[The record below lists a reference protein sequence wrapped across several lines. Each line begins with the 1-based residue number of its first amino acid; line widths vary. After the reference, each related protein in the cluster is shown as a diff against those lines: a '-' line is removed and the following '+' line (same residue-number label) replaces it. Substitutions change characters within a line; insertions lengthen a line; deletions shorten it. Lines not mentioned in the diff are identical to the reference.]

1 MIDSHAHLDMEAF
14 DADRDEVLLRA
25 REAGVET
32 IMSLGMIDGKDSYE
46 RAFLIVDE
54 NPNLLTAI
62 GCHPHDAKLF
72 DEKGGEALVER
83 LADRS
88 RLMAIGEIGLDYHY
102 DNSPRPVQQEV
113 FRRQIRLARKV
124 KLPII
129 VHQRES
135 EQDLTTILQEEEA
148 ADVGGILHSFTA
160 DLQTAEAAIEHG
172 FLVSFS
178 GILTFKSAEA
188 LRDVARQLPL
198 RKLLVETD
206 CPYLAPVPHRGTRNE
221 PALVVETARVLAEVK
236 GVSVEEIESRTDEN
250 FRRLFRL

>member
-14 DADRDEVLLRA
+14 DADRAEVLLRA

-32 IMSLGMIDGKDSYE
+32 ILSLGMIDGKNSYE

-72 DEKGGEALVER
+72 DKKGGEALVEQ
-83 LADRS
+83 LADRP

-113 FRRQIRLARKV
+113 FRRQIRLAKKV

-135 EQDLTTILQEEEA
+135 EQDLTTILREEQA

-178 GILTFKSAEA
+178 GILTFKSADA

-198 RKLLVETD
+198 GKLLLETD
-206 CPYLAPVPHRGTRNE
+206 CPYLTPVPHRGKRNE

>member
-1 MIDSHAHLDMEAF
+1 MEAF
-14 DADRDEVLLRA
+14 DTDRAEVLLRA

-32 IMSLGMIDGKDSYE
+32 ILSLGMIDGKDSYE
-46 RAFLIVDE
+46 RTFLIVDE
-54 NPNLLTAI
+54 NPNLFTAI

-72 DEKGGEALVER
+72 DKKGGESLVER
-83 LADRS
+83 LADRP

-102 DNSPRPVQQEV
+102 DNSPRSVQQDV
-113 FRRQIRLARKV
+113 FRRQIRLAKKV

-135 EQDLTTILQEEEA
+135 EQDLTTILREEQA

-160 DLQTAEAAIEHG
+160 DLQTAEAAIENG

-178 GILTFKSAEA
+178 GILTFKSADA
-188 LRDVARQLPL
+188 LRDVARKLPL
-198 RKLLVETD
+198 GKLLLETD
-206 CPYLAPVPHRGTRNE
+206 CPYLTPVPHRGKRNE
-221 PALVVETARVLAEVK
+221 PALVVEVARVLAEVK
-236 GVSVEEIESRTDEN
+236 GVSVEEIERRTDDN